1 MRVVMLPHR
10 PVTLPNPHGGSAVTV
25 TATFT
30 ARRGNYTDAVV
41 GLRKLVHEYSNIVIL
56 GIGYAT
62 NLAGLLNSA
71 ANYGGDG
78 FASGV
83 SMIETNVKALVWSAG
98 FLGSCSG

>member
-1 MRVVMLPHR
+1 M
-10 PVTLPNPHGGSAVTV
+10 
-25 TATFT
+25 
-30 ARRGNYTDAVV
+30 
-41 GLRKLVHEYSNIVIL
+41 HEYSNIVIL

-98 FLGSCSG
+98 FLGSCSGWDTGENNVEEDTTSTSDLFGSWPTTFILGFFAVWCG